1 MTEDLRPTKDQLI
14 DLGYRAGWT
23 ATQAFSGG
31 LLGTAIFD
39 LSVGEAAGVAALA
52 AVLSTIKTFASQ
64 RLGKSTS

>member
-1 MTEDLRPTKDQLI
+1 MEDLRPTKDQII

-23 ATQAFSGG
+23 AVQAFSGG

-39 LSVGEAAGVAALA
+39 LSAGEAAGVAALA
-52 AVLSTIKTFASQ
+52 AALSTVKTFASQ